1 MAIGN
6 IKNKKIGREFRERVF
21 LGVRA
26 DMRRGVSEYR
36 SSGDI
41 ASIKRAINKPLESRV
56 RIDKA
61 IADFT
66 LPALEAALGKNNSG
80 DATFDEIN
88 DEINDLLGYS
98 QGLVVRQGAGES
110 WDDLATDIETNIEN
124 EVSRWIFEVPAY
136 TDIWGE

>member
-98 QGLVVRQGAGES
+98 QGLVVRQGAC
-110 WDDLATDIETNIEN
+110 
-124 EVSRWIFEVPAY
+124 
-136 TDIWGE
+136 